1 MQQPQPDLFAGKGQK
16 KPARKAAT
24 SQRKKAKKNKKKFY
38 RFHFALSD
46 KEKLRYERLC
56 RYEKTGFKRLVKKAL
71 KLYYEQADLHDLP
84 MELENQLDLFSS
96 TDLFGN
102 SIPKKKQKN
111 NPAQKK

>member
-16 KPARKAAT
+16 KPARKAAA

-46 KEKLRYERLC
+46 KEKLRC
-56 RYEKTGFKRLVKKAL
+56 FKRLVKKAL